1 MYLKANPEGYAQALF
16 EIAKE
21 EKLIDKIHPI
31 LSNFLDAILSDNK
44 LLEILGDSNISKVQK
59 YELIDDIFKVC
70 KIDVLN
76 NFFKVIIERN
86 AINLLIRI
94 IKYYLK
100 LSNAALNVR
109 YGKIISAY
117 PISSEKLAKIK
128 AKLEKKTGSQIV
140 LEAFVDSSLISG
152 FKIKIDSLI
161 IENNYE
167 HDLQSIKE
175 FLLKKKEV

>member
-59 YELIDDIFKVC
+59 YELIDDIFKVY

-76 NFFKVIIERN
+76 NFFKVIIKRC
-86 AINLLIRI
+86 
-94 IKYYLK
+94 
-100 LSNAALNVR
+100 
-109 YGKIISAY
+109 
-117 PISSEKLAKIK
+117 
-128 AKLEKKTGSQIV
+128 
-140 LEAFVDSSLISG
+140 
-152 FKIKIDSLI
+152 FKC
-161 IENNYE
+161 
-167 HDLQSIKE
+167 
-175 FLLKKKEV
+175 

>member
-59 YELIDDIFKVC
+59 YELIDDIFKVY

-109 YGKIISAY
+109 YAKIISAY
-117 PISSEKLAKIK
+117 PISGEKLAKIK

-175 FLLKKKEV
+175 VLLKKKEV